1 MYLPG
6 GWKIINPNSNPM
18 SEAGLELAN
27 IDEVEEFAITLAN
40 EVYKTLHWNDQP
52 ATVKM
57 FANKKFK
64 QRLIELYEG

>member
-1 MYLPG
+1 
-6 GWKIINPNSNPM
+6 M